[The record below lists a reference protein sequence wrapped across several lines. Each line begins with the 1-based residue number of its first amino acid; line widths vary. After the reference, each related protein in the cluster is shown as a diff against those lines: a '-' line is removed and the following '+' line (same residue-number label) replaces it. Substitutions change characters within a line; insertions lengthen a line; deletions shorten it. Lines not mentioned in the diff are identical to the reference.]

1 MNNIS
6 HWFRGFASR
15 PGDSSD
21 EAFTKMLIL
30 IIALS
35 CSACGLVWSAIYFAV
50 FGFGLTMILPLS
62 FVVIVGGAIVIS
74 HRIANHRPLVYAQ
87 LFCITWISA
96 FIQWSIGSMDQS
108 GVVIAWSFLGPIGAL
123 IFLSSR
129 QAVVWMAMFLAIVV
143 ISAAF
148 EPALLGY
155 PLSVTDRTQVLFYI
169 MNLGASTIIVFA
181 AFAWFVHTIQRER
194 GRSESL
200 LQRIRTLF
208 GQHVSREVADELIAH
223 DIEESDSK
231 SFEVTIMFLD
241 IRDFTVFA
249 DSRAPKEVANFQ
261 NTVFSELI
269 NIVRAHKGI
278 VLQILGDGI
287 YAVFGA
293 PLRNETHVA
302 DAVDA
307 SYAMLEKTKELSEEG
322 KIPPIRVGIGLHT
335 GKVIAGELGN
345 EYRKLYSLTGSNVII
360 ASRIE
365 QLNKDLKTQFL
376 VSEAVYQKTIKMGY
390 PVTSHGKTKLK
401 GIAKPI
407 GVYQLA

>member
-1 MNNIS
+1 MNKIS

-21 EAFTKMLIL
+21 VAFTKMLIL

-35 CSACGLVWSAIYFAV
+35 CSTCGLAWSAIYFAV

-62 FVVIVGGAIVIS
+62 FVVIVGTTIVIS
-74 HRIANHRPLVYAQ
+74 HRIANHRPLIYAQ

-108 GVVIAWSFLGPIGAL
+108 GVVIAWSFLGPLGAL

-129 QAVVWMAMFLAIVV
+129 QAVVWMAMFLGIVV

-169 MNLGASTIIVFA
+169 MNLGVSTIIVFA

-223 DIEESDSK
+223 DMEGSDSK
-231 SFEVTIMFLD
+231 SYEVTIMFLD

-293 PLRNETHVA
+293 PLLNETHVA
-302 DAVDA
+302 DAVEA

-376 VSEAVYQKTIKMGY
+376 VSEAVYQKTIEMGY
-390 PVTSHGKTKLK
+390 PVTNHGKTKLK